1 MQTHSQYLDYL
12 IDTSFQGVNRRFLLS
27 FENYAHRTSYM
38 QFFLPTVTTKDYMK
52 MSLLKEKRFSSAVK
66 KWSKHISH
74 SKNCSRPRGWLRN
87 WVSTALCLCYY
98 KTISID
104 LSKRQAL
111 DADLKAIQLIIFTVN
126 LDRVG
131 HTTMF
136 FIIEE
141 AKKPF

>member
-1 MQTHSQYLDYL
+1 M
-12 IDTSFQGVNRRFLLS
+12 
-27 FENYAHRTSYM
+27 
-38 QFFLPTVTTKDYMK
+38 
-52 MSLLKEKRFSSAVK
+52 
-66 KWSKHISH
+66 
-74 SKNCSRPRGWLRN
+74 
-87 WVSTALCLCYY
+87 STALCLCYY

-104 LSKRQAL
+104 LSKKQTL

-131 HTTMF
+131 HTTRF